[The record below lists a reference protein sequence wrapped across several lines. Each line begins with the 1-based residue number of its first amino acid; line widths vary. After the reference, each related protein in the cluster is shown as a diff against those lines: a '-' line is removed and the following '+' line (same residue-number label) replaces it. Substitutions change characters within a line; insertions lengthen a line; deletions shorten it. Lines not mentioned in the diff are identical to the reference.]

1 MYLYLLE
8 NYWVS
13 RMLEVYPSESYFIN
27 AYLKLSVD
35 ESDKTEFEEV
45 PAT

>member
-1 MYLYLLE
+1 
-8 NYWVS
+8 
-13 RMLEVYPSESYFIN
+13 MLEVYPSESYFIN

-45 PAT
+45 PATYKSDPGISSN